1 MLETE
6 QKIRNYTRNN
16 VTEKN
21 SGLHSSIETE
31 KEDEIDSWKQEQRD
45 YNVLQHI
52 QRIIDKPNNL
62 TIILIK
68 LYFVMYIK
76 KAL

>member
-6 QKIRNYTRNN
+6 QEIRNYTRNK

-21 SGLHSSIETE
+21 SGLHASLETE
-31 KEDEIDSWKQEQRD
+31 KEDEID
-45 YNVLQHI
+45 YNVQQHI
-52 QRIIDKPNNL
+52 QRIVDKPNNL
-62 TIILIK
+62 TIILIE

>member
-6 QKIRNYTRNN
+6 QEIRNYTRNK

-21 SGLHSSIETE
+21 SGLHPSLETE
-31 KEDEIDSWKQEQRD
+31 KEDEID
-45 YNVLQHI
+45 YNVQQHI
-52 QRIIDKPNNL
+52 QRIVDKPNNP
-62 TIILIK
+62 TIILIT

>member
-6 QKIRNYTRNN
+6 QEIRNYTRNK

-21 SGLHSSIETE
+21 SGLHSSLETE
-31 KEDEIDSWKQEQRD
+31 KEDEID
-45 YNVLQHI
+45 YNVQQHI
-52 QRIIDKPNNL
+52 QRIVDKPNNL
-62 TIILIK
+62 TIILIT

-76 KAL
+76 KPHKITS